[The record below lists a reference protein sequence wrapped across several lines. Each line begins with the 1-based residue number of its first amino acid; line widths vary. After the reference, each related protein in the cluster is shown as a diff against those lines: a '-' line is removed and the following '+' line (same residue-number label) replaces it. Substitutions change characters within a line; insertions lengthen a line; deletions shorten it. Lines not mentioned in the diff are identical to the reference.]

1 MIPRHAATTLKNL
14 AKGFPIL
21 AITGPRQAGK
31 TTLAQATFPDK
42 PYVSLE
48 DPDNRRYAE
57 EDPRGFLA
65 RFAGGAVLDEAQRC
79 PALFSYL
86 QTRVDA
92 SRQMGEFVIT
102 GSQQMGLLSNITQ
115 SLAGRV
121 GLVQLL
127 GFSVPELQEAN
138 VVLPSL
144 DALLWR
150 GLYPPLY
157 DRDLAPNQWFA
168 NYVMTYAE
176 RDVRQIIEVQSL
188 SLFQRFLK
196 MCAARCGQLLNMSS
210 MANDC
215 GVSYKTVGAW
225 LSVLEAGYIVFLLQ
239 PHHQN
244 FGKRLVKTPK
254 LYFHDTGLAAY
265 LLGIADAEHL
275 SIHSARGALFENLVI
290 GEFMKQRF
298 NQGLPSNLF
307 FWRNNTGEE
316 VDLVLEQ
323 GSQLLPVEIKSG
335 QTFNASFLDGLG
347 KWRRYAGEAAL
358 PARLVYGGEDSMLR
372 GGVAVQSWRS
382 LTPTSSSAPTHDS
395 QALSSSSATS
405 SK

>member
-1 MIPRHAATTLKNL
+1 MIPRAATATLISL
-14 AKGFPIL
+14 AQGYPIL

-31 TTLAQATFPDK
+31 TTLAKSTFPDK

-48 DPDNRRYAE
+48 DLDTRAFAA

-65 RFAGGAVLDEAQRC
+65 RFPEGAIVDEAQRC

-92 SRQMGEFVIT
+92 NPRMGEFVLT
-102 GSQQMGLLSNITQ
+102 GSQQFGLLSGITQ

-127 GFSVPELQEAN
+127 PFSMQELQAARVELSN
-138 VVLPSL
+138 LNE
-144 DALLWR
+144 LLWR

-157 DRDLAPNQWFA
+157 DRALAPPQWFA
-168 NYVMTYAE
+168 NYLTTYVE
-176 RDVRQIIEVQSL
+176 RDVRQIIEVQNL

-196 MCAARCGQLLNMSS
+196 MCAARCGQLLNLSS

-215 GVSYKTVGAW
+215 GVSYKTIGAW
-225 LSVLEAGYIVFLLQ
+225 VSVLEAGYVVFLLQ
-239 PHHQN
+239 PHHRN

-265 LLGIADAEHL
+265 LLGIADADHMA
-275 SIHSARGALFENLVI
+275 IHAARGALFENLVI
-290 GEFMKQRF
+290 SEHMKQRF
-298 NQGLPSNLF
+298 NQGLASNLY

-316 VDLVLEQ
+316 VDLMLEVGAKLQ
-323 GSQLLPVEIKSG
+323 PIEIKSG
-335 QTFNASFLDGLG
+335 QTFNASFLDGLT
-347 KWRRYAGEAAL
+347 KWSRYAGDAGL
-358 PARLVYGGEDSMLR
+358 PARLVYGGDENMLR
-372 GGVAVQSWRS
+372 RGVSVHSWRQMQD
-382 LTPTSSSAPTHDS
+382 L
-395 QALSSSSATS
+395 
-405 SK
+405 